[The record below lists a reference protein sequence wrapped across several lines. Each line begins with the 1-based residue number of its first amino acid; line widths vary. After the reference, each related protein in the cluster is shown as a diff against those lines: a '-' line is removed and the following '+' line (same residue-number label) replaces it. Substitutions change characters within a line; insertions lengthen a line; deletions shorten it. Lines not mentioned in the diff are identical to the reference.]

1 MLVLFRSRV
10 LKAESPRTKIVVGE
24 PDNVQMLG
32 SGIAMPDTP
41 GESHPLFRPH
51 LMQGWTPDFIPRL
64 TGDALASQYVDR
76 IVPVSGTESLR
87 LSREL
92 ALKEGILTGITGGA
106 TLAGALAVAREAPA
120 GSNILLMLPDTGER
134 YLSTVLFE
142 HIAVDM
148 TAEEIDISK
157 STPSARFDQR

>member
-1 MLVLFRSRV
+1 MCSSDLH
-10 LKAESPRTKIVVGE
+10 PR
-24 PDNVQMLG
+24 
-32 SGIAMPDTP
+32 
-41 GESHPLFRPH
+41 FRPH

-106 TLAGALAVAREAPA
+106 TLAGALAIARAAPA
-120 GSNILLMLPDTGER
+120 GTTILLMLPDPGDR
-134 YLSTVLFE
+134 YLRTVFFE
-142 HIAVDM
+142 HIAVDI
-148 TAEEIDISK
+148 TADELQFST
-157 STPSARFDQR
+157 STPTPPP

>member
-1 MLVLFRSRV
+1 MMRIPPSSTRTDTLFPDTTLFRS
-10 LKAESPRTKIVVGE
+10 
-24 PDNVQMLG
+24 
-32 SGIAMPDTP
+32 
-41 GESHPLFRPH
+41 
-51 LMQGWTPDFIPRL
+51 
-64 TGDALASQYVDR
+64 
-76 IVPVSGTESLR
+76 VSGTESLR

-106 TLAGALAVAREAPA
+106 TLAGALAIAREAPA

-157 STPSARFDQR
+157 STPSARFDQPSAPPAAKPAAAEATAAAAPDAEAQAYLVDAIDDANATVVLFALE

>member
-1 MLVLFRSRV
+1 
-10 LKAESPRTKIVVGE
+10 
-24 PDNVQMLG
+24 
-32 SGIAMPDTP
+32 
-41 GESHPLFRPH
+41 
-51 LMQGWTPDFIPRL
+51 MQGWTPDFIPRL

-106 TLAGALAVAREAPA
+106 TLAGALAIAREAPA

-157 STPSARFDQR
+157 STPSARFDQPSAPPAAKLAAAEATDAAAPDAEAQAYLVDAIDDANAPVEIGRAHV